1 MDKELKE
8 IIEVSN
14 NVSESNVPLEEL
26 IFPIDVK
33 WLNKHL
39 MDKIAI
45 KKLATDIEELMLKIV
60 TADLQNKGKERK
72 ERKTNSTEYNKEGW
86 GGFYID
92 VNIAKQN
99 LIQKTKWKSM
109 LLTY

>member
-1 MDKELKE
+1 MEKELKE

-14 NVSESNVPLEEL
+14 DVSESNVPLEEL

-60 TADLQNKGKERK
+60 TTDIWNTK
-72 ERKTNSTEYNKEGW
+72 NKE
-86 GGFYID
+86 
-92 VNIAKQN
+92 
-99 LIQKTKWKSM
+99 
-109 LLTY
+109 

>member
-1 MDKELKE
+1 MEKELKE
-8 IIEVSN
+8 KIGVSN
-14 NVSESNVPLEEL
+14 DISKSKVPLEEL

-60 TADLQNKGKERK
+60 TTDIQNTK
-72 ERKTNSTEYNKEGW
+72 NKEC
-86 GGFYID
+86 F
-92 VNIAKQN
+92 NE
-99 LIQKTKWKSM
+99 
-109 LLTY
+109 

>member
-8 IIEVSN
+8 LIEVSN

-45 KKLATDIEELMLKIV
+45 KKLATDIEELMWKIV
-60 TADLQNKGKERK
+60 TADIQNTK
-72 ERKTNSTEYNKEGW
+72 NKEY
-86 GGFYID
+86 F
-92 VNIAKQN
+92 NK
-99 LIQKTKWKSM
+99 
-109 LLTY
+109 

>member
-1 MDKELKE
+1 MEKELKE
-8 IIEVSN
+8 LIEVSN

-26 IFPIDVK
+26 IFLIDVK

-60 TADLQNKGKERK
+60 TADL
-72 ERKTNSTEYNKEGW
+72 
-86 GGFYID
+86 
-92 VNIAKQN
+92 
-99 LIQKTKWKSM
+99 
-109 LLTY
+109 

>member
-14 NVSESNVPLEEL
+14 NVSESNVPLDEL

-60 TADLQNKGKERK
+60 TTDIWN
-72 ERKTNSTEYNKEGW
+72 T
-86 GGFYID
+86 
-92 VNIAKQN
+92 
-99 LIQKTKWKSM
+99 KTKNDGVE
-109 LLTY
+109 YI

>member
-14 NVSESNVPLEEL
+14 NVSESNVPLDEL

-39 MDKIAI
+39 MDTIAI
-45 KKLATDIEELMLKIV
+45 KKLATDIEELMWKIV
-60 TADLQNKGKERK
+60 TVD
-72 ERKTNSTEYNKEGW
+72 
-86 GGFYID
+86 I
-92 VNIAKQN
+92 
-99 LIQKTKWKSM
+99 
-109 LLTY
+109 

>member
-8 IIEVSN
+8 LIEVSN
-14 NVSESNVPLEEL
+14 NVSESNVPLDEL

-45 KKLATDIEELMLKIV
+45 KKLATDIEKLMWKIV
-60 TADLQNKGKERK
+60 TADL
-72 ERKTNSTEYNKEGW
+72 
-86 GGFYID
+86 
-92 VNIAKQN
+92 
-99 LIQKTKWKSM
+99 
-109 LLTY
+109 

>member
-1 MDKELKE
+1 MDRE
-8 IIEVSN
+8 IIEVGN
-14 NVSESNVPLEEL
+14 NESESNVPLDEL

-60 TADLQNKGKERK
+60 TADLQNKEQPKEI
-72 ERKTNSTEYNKEGW
+72 Y
-86 GGFYID
+86 
-92 VNIAKQN
+92 
-99 LIQKTKWKSM
+99 
-109 LLTY
+109 

>member
-1 MDKELKE
+1 MEKELKE

-14 NVSESNVPLEEL
+14 DVSESNVPLEEL

-45 KKLATDIEELMLKIV
+45 KKLAIDIEELMLKIV
-60 TADLQNKGKERK
+60 TADIQNTK
-72 ERKTNSTEYNKEGW
+72 NKEY
-86 GGFYID
+86 F
-92 VNIAKQN
+92 NK
-99 LIQKTKWKSM
+99 
-109 LLTY
+109 

>member
-1 MDKELKE
+1 MEKELKD

-14 NVSESNVPLEEL
+14 DESESFVPLEEL

-39 MDKIAI
+39 MDTIAI

-60 TADLQNKGKERK
+60 TTDIWNTK
-72 ERKTNSTEYNKEGW
+72 NKE
-86 GGFYID
+86 
-92 VNIAKQN
+92 
-99 LIQKTKWKSM
+99 
-109 LLTY
+109 

>member
-1 MDKELKE
+1 M
-8 IIEVSN
+8 
-14 NVSESNVPLEEL
+14 PLEEL

-60 TADLQNKGKERK
+60 TTDIWN
-72 ERKTNSTEYNKEGW
+72 T
-86 GGFYID
+86 
-92 VNIAKQN
+92 
-99 LIQKTKWKSM
+99 KTKNDGVE
-109 LLTY
+109 YI

>member
-8 IIEVSN
+8 LIEVSN
-14 NVSESNVPLEEL
+14 NVSESNVPLDEL

-60 TADLQNKGKERK
+60 TTDIWNTK
-72 ERKTNSTEYNKEGW
+72 NKE
-86 GGFYID
+86 
-92 VNIAKQN
+92 
-99 LIQKTKWKSM
+99 
-109 LLTY
+109 

>member
-1 MDKELKE
+1 MEKELKE
-8 IIEVSN
+8 KIGVSN
-14 NVSESNVPLEEL
+14 DISESKAPLEEL

-60 TADLQNKGKERK
+60 TTDIQNTK
-72 ERKTNSTEYNKEGW
+72 NKEY
-86 GGFYID
+86 F
-92 VNIAKQN
+92 NK
-99 LIQKTKWKSM
+99 
-109 LLTY
+109 

>member
-8 IIEVSN
+8 LIEVSN
-14 NVSESNVPLEEL
+14 NKSESNVPLDEL

-45 KKLATDIEELMLKIV
+45 KKLATDIEKLMLKIV
-60 TADLQNKGKERK
+60 TADL
-72 ERKTNSTEYNKEGW
+72 
-86 GGFYID
+86 
-92 VNIAKQN
+92 
-99 LIQKTKWKSM
+99 
-109 LLTY
+109 

>member
-14 NVSESNVPLEEL
+14 NVSESNVPLDEL

-60 TADLQNKGKERK
+60 TADLQNKE
-72 ERKTNSTEYNKEGW
+72 
-86 GGFYID
+86 
-92 VNIAKQN
+92 KQQG
-99 LIQKTKWKSM
+99 I
-109 LLTY
+109 

>member
-1 MDKELKE
+1 MEKELKE
-8 IIEVSN
+8 QIGVSKDI
-14 NVSESNVPLEEL
+14 SESKVPLEDL

-60 TADLQNKGKERK
+60 TTDIWNTK
-72 ERKTNSTEYNKEGW
+72 NKE
-86 GGFYID
+86 
-92 VNIAKQN
+92 
-99 LIQKTKWKSM
+99 
-109 LLTY
+109 

>member
-8 IIEVSN
+8 LIEVSN
-14 NVSESNVPLEEL
+14 NVSESNVPLDEL

-45 KKLATDIEELMLKIV
+45 KKLATDIEELMWKIV
-60 TADLQNKGKERK
+60 TAD
-72 ERKTNSTEYNKEGW
+72 
-86 GGFYID
+86 I
-92 VNIAKQN
+92 
-99 LIQKTKWKSM
+99 
-109 LLTY
+109 

>member
-8 IIEVSN
+8 LIEISN
-14 NVSESNVPLEEL
+14 NISESNVPLEEL

-45 KKLATDIEELMLKIV
+45 KKLATDIEELMWKIV
-60 TADLQNKGKERK
+60 TAD
-72 ERKTNSTEYNKEGW
+72 
-86 GGFYID
+86 I
-92 VNIAKQN
+92 
-99 LIQKTKWKSM
+99 
-109 LLTY
+109 

>member
-8 IIEVSN
+8 LIEVSN
-14 NVSESNVPLEEL
+14 NVSESNVPLDEL

-45 KKLATDIEELMLKIV
+45 KKLATDIEELMWKVV
-60 TADLQNKGKERK
+60 TAD
-72 ERKTNSTEYNKEGW
+72 
-86 GGFYID
+86 I
-92 VNIAKQN
+92 
-99 LIQKTKWKSM
+99 
-109 LLTY
+109 

>member
-14 NVSESNVPLEEL
+14 NVSESNVPLDEL

-60 TADLQNKGKERK
+60 TADLQNKE
-72 ERKTNSTEYNKEGW
+72 
-86 GGFYID
+86 
-92 VNIAKQN
+92 KQQG
-99 LIQKTKWKSM
+99 I
-109 LLTY
+109 Y

>member
-1 MDKELKE
+1 MDKE

-14 NVSESNVPLEEL
+14 NESESNVPLDEL

-45 KKLATDIEELMLKIV
+45 KKLATDIEKLMWKIV
-60 TADLQNKGKERK
+60 TADL
-72 ERKTNSTEYNKEGW
+72 
-86 GGFYID
+86 
-92 VNIAKQN
+92 
-99 LIQKTKWKSM
+99 
-109 LLTY
+109 

>member
-1 MDKELKE
+1 MDRE
-8 IIEVSN
+8 IIEVGN
-14 NVSESNVPLEEL
+14 NESESNVPLDEL

-60 TADLQNKGKERK
+60 TADL
-72 ERKTNSTEYNKEGW
+72 
-86 GGFYID
+86 
-92 VNIAKQN
+92 
-99 LIQKTKWKSM
+99 
-109 LLTY
+109 

>member
-1 MDKELKE
+1 MEKESKEL
-8 IIEVSN
+8 IEVSN
-14 NVSESNVPLEEL
+14 NVSESNVPLDEL

-60 TADLQNKGKERK
+60 TTDIWNTK
-72 ERKTNSTEYNKEGW
+72 NKE
-86 GGFYID
+86 
-92 VNIAKQN
+92 
-99 LIQKTKWKSM
+99 
-109 LLTY
+109 

>member
-1 MDKELKE
+1 MEKELNE
-8 IIEVSN
+8 MLEVSN
-14 NVSESNVPLEEL
+14 DISEAKVPLEEL

-60 TADLQNKGKERK
+60 TTDIWNTK
-72 ERKTNSTEYNKEGW
+72 NKE
-86 GGFYID
+86 
-92 VNIAKQN
+92 
-99 LIQKTKWKSM
+99 
-109 LLTY
+109 